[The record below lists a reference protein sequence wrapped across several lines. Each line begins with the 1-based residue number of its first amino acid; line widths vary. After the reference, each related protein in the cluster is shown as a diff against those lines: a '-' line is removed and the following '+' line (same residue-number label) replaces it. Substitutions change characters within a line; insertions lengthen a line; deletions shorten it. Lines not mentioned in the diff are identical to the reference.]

1 MKMKLIMERFN
12 RFLDEARI
20 SPPPTRG
27 EAIASLLDKITQDAN
42 VPAKAKQML
51 KKAADDGNIE
61 HVISTLVLISTLVPE
76 YEGVENEFLEL
87 PAKYDYDS
95 GKERREFGAFSDTR
109 LRIDV
114 EKALDSLVNMP
125 NLRLPFAGHDTSKFE
140 NPDYVSDEDWEAMTP
155 EERDAFENDPDY
167 IQRLKDEEEDFSYR
181 ILGYASPSDARL
193 DVKGQET
200 PAEVSSGAISDE
212 EKAVNN
218 PFGDPF
224 VRVELDML
232 EDVEMAKKA
241 LEANGMRLAP
251 QGLPSATKAKFVNPE
266 RTIIDTGRG
275 KFEIKVKYA

>member
-1 MKMKLIMERFN
+1 MEKFN

-20 SPPPTRG
+20 SPLPTRG

-87 PAKYDYDS
+87 PTKYDYSS

-114 EKALDSLVNMP
+114 EKALDSLMNMP
-125 NLRLPFAGHDTSKFE
+125 NLRLPFPGHDASNFE
-140 NPDYVSDEDWEAMTP
+140 NPDYISDEDWEAMTP

-181 ILGYASPSDARL
+181 IKGYMSSRNARL
-193 DVKGQET
+193 DVRGQET
-200 PAEVSSGAISDE
+200 PAEVSVGAIPDE

-218 PFGDPF
+218 PYGDPF
-224 VRVELDML
+224 VFVEFNTL
-232 EDVEMAKKA
+232 EHVEMAKKA

-251 QGLPSATKAKFVNPE
+251 QGLPSATKAKFVNSE
-266 RTIIDTGRG
+266 RTIIDTGKG